1 MSEQVNPRRWM
12 ILISVGIF
20 TLMAT
25 LDGSIVNIALPVISK
40 NLHIGMNMAEWVVS
54 IYLVTICIFLLMF
67 GKIADSIGKIKVFK
81 IGSILF
87 IAGSIVC
94 GLSNSLIVLL
104 LGRVLQAIGA
114 SMAMATNNGII
125 TQTFP
130 LSERGYALG
139 YIGSFVSIGAIAG
152 PGIGGIIL
160 GHFHWSYIF
169 WINLPIGIIALLL
182 GYFNLP
188 KTESTNPK
196 KFDTKGFLAYFV
208 TLLLF
213 FSAVFI
219 GQAVGFTKPYIIA
232 TFVVALICLWLFLR
246 IEKRV
251 ANPMIEL
258 RIFKNHNFTLGLVA
272 GFFIFVTNFFFNVV
286 SPFYLE
292 NALGIAAS
300 TAGYILMAFPLV
312 QVVVAP
318 ISGKIS
324 ARVNPIILTI
334 VGLVVIEIAQLG
346 YLAFNLKTSIWF
358 ILLFI
363 GLNGLGN
370 GLFQAPNNTMIMSSV
385 ETHDLGIAGGLNALS
400 RNLGMIIGVS
410 VSTTVLFLSMS
421 QFYGQP
427 VTTYIEGRPDIFI
440 DGMRVTMTL
449 AVVICLIAIVMS
461 VVRLIKSGR
470 SQNE

>member
-40 NLHIGMNMAEWVVS
+40 NLNIGMNMAEWVVS

-67 GKIADSIGKIKVFK
+67 GKIADSIGKIKIFK
-81 IGSILF
+81 IGSVMF
-87 IAGSIVC
+87 IIGSVVC
-94 GLSNSLIVLL
+94 GLSSDLTTLLI
-104 LGRVLQAIGA
+104 GRVVQAIGA

-125 TQTFP
+125 TQSFP
-130 LSERGYALG
+130 LRERGYALG

-152 PGIGGIIL
+152 PGIGGMIL

-169 WINLPIGIIALLL
+169 WINIPIGLVALLL
-182 GYFNLP
+182 GYLNLP
-188 KTESTNPK
+188 KQESTNPS
-196 KFDTKGFLAYFV
+196 KFDTKGFIAYFV

-213 FSAVFI
+213 FSAIFI
-219 GQAVGFTKPYIIA
+219 GQSVGFTKWYIIA
-232 TFVVALICLWLFLR
+232 TFIVAIVSLLIFLHL
-246 IEKRV
+246 EKTV
-251 ANPMIEL
+251 EHPMIEL
-258 RIFKNHNFTLGLVA
+258 RIFSNHNFTLGLVA
-272 GFFIFVTNFFFNVV
+272 GFLIFVTNFFFNVI

-312 QVVVAP
+312 QVVIAP
-318 ISGKIS
+318 ISGKLS
-324 ARVNPIILTI
+324 AKVNPIVLTI

-346 YLAFNLKTSIWF
+346 YLAFNLETSIWF
-358 ILLFI
+358 ILIFI

-385 ETHDLGIAGGLNALS
+385 QPHDLGIAGGLNALS

-421 QFYGQP
+421 QFYGKP

-440 DGMRVTMTL
+440 DGMRVTMTF
-449 AVVICLIAIVMS
+449 AVIICLVAIVMS
-461 VVRLIKSGR
+461 VVRLIKSRR
-470 SQNE
+470 SNNG

>member
-40 NLHIGMNMAEWVVS
+40 NLNIGMNMAEWVVS

-81 IGSILF
+81 MGSVLF
-87 IAGSIVC
+87 IIGSIVC
-94 GLSNSLIVLL
+94 GLSADLTWLLI
-104 LGRVLQAIGA
+104 GRVIQAFGA

-125 TQTFP
+125 TQSFP
-130 LSERGYALG
+130 LRERGYALG

-152 PGIGGIIL
+152 PGIGGLIL

-169 WINLPIGIIALLL
+169 WINIPIGLIALFL
-182 GYFNLP
+182 GYINLP
-188 KTESTNPK
+188 KKESINPTR
-196 KFDTKGFLAYFV
+196 FDFKGFLAYFL
-208 TLLLF
+208 TLILF
-213 FSAVFI
+213 FSAIFI
-219 GQAVGFTKPYIIA
+219 GQSVGFTNPYIVITFIIA
-232 TFVVALICLWLFLR
+232 IGSFLVFLH
-246 IEKRV
+246 IEKTV
-251 ANPMIEL
+251 DQPMIEL
-258 RIFKNHNFTLGLVA
+258 RIFSNHNFTLGLVA
-272 GFFIFVTNFFFNVV
+272 GFLIFVTNFFFNVI

-292 NALGIAAS
+292 NALGIGAS

-318 ISGKIS
+318 ISGKLS
-324 ARVNPIILTI
+324 AKVNPIVLTI
-334 VGLVVIEIAQLG
+334 VGLAVIEIAQLG
-346 YLAFNLKTSIWF
+346 YLAFNLETSIWF
-358 ILLFI
+358 ILIFI

-421 QFYGQP
+421 KFYGKP
-427 VTTYIEGRPDIFI
+427 VTTYINDRPDIFI
-440 DGMRVTMTL
+440 DGMRVTMTF
-449 AVVICLIAIVMS
+449 AVIICLIAIVMS
-461 VVRLIKSGR
+461 AIRLIKSRR
-470 SQNE
+470 SING

>member
-1 MSEQVNPRRWM
+1 MSEQANPRRWM

-25 LDGSIVNIALPVISK
+25 LDGSIVNIALPVISQ
-40 NLHIGMNMAEWVVS
+40 NLHIGMNMAEWIVS

-67 GKIADSIGKIKVFK
+67 GKIADSIGKIKIFK
-81 IGSILF
+81 IGSVMF
-87 IAGSIVC
+87 IIGSIVC
-94 GLSNSLIVLL
+94 GLSNNLVMLL
-104 LGRVLQAIGA
+104 LGRVVQAIGA

-130 LSERGYALG
+130 LRERGYALG

-169 WINLPIGIIALLL
+169 WINIPIGLVALLL

-188 KTESTNPK
+188 KKEVTNPK
-196 KFDTKGFLAYFV
+196 KFDTKGFSVYFV

-213 FSAVFI
+213 FSAIFI
-219 GQAVGFTKPYIIA
+219 GQAVGFTNLYIIA
-232 TFVVALICLWLFLR
+232 TFIIAVILFFVFLHV
-246 IEKRV
+246 EKTV
-251 ANPMIEL
+251 KNPMIEL

-300 TAGYILMAFPLV
+300 TSGYILMAFPLV

-324 ARVNPIILTI
+324 AKVNPIVLTI
-334 VGLVVIEIAQLG
+334 IGLIVIEIAQLG
-346 YLAFNLKTSIWF
+346 YLAFNLQTSIWF
-358 ILLFI
+358 ILIFI

-385 ETHDLGIAGGLNALS
+385 EPHDLGIAGGLNALS

-410 VSTTVLFLSMS
+410 LSTTVLFLSMS
-421 QFYGQP
+421 QFYGRS
-427 VTTYIEGRPDIFI
+427 VTTYIKGRPDIFI
-440 DGMRVTMTL
+440 DGMRVTMTF

-461 VVRLIKSGR
+461 VVRLMKSR
-470 SQNE
+470 RVK

>member
-1 MSEQVNPRRWM
+1 MDEQANPRRWM

-40 NLHIGMNMAEWVVS
+40 NLNIEMNMAEWIVS

-81 IGSILF
+81 IGSVMF
-87 IAGSIVC
+87 IIGSIVC
-94 GLSNSLIVLL
+94 GLSNNLVMLL
-104 LGRVLQAIGA
+104 VGRVVQAIGA

-125 TQTFP
+125 TETFP
-130 LSERGYALG
+130 LRERGYALG

-152 PGIGGIIL
+152 PGIGGLIL

-169 WINLPIGIIALLL
+169 WINIPIGLVALIL
-182 GYFNLP
+182 GYINLP
-188 KTESTNPK
+188 KSEKTNPV
-196 KFDTKGFLAYFV
+196 KFDKTGFAAYFV

-213 FSAVFI
+213 FGAIFI
-219 GQAVGFTKPYIIA
+219 GQSIGFTNPYII
-232 TFVVALICLWLFLR
+232 VAFIAAIIFFGIFLM
-246 IEKRV
+246 IEKKV

-258 RIFKNHNFTLGLVA
+258 RIFSNHNFTLGLVA
-272 GFFIFVTNFFFNVV
+272 GFFIFVTNFFFNVI

-292 NALGIAAS
+292 NALGITAS

-324 ARVNPIILTI
+324 AKVNPIVLTI
-334 VGLVVIEIAQLG
+334 VGLVVIELAQLG
-346 YLAFNLKTSIWF
+346 YLAFNLKTEIWF
-358 ILLFI
+358 ILLCI

-385 ETHDLGIAGGLNALS
+385 ETKDLGIAGGLNALS

-421 QFYGQP
+421 KFYGRS
-427 VTTYIEGRPDIFI
+427 VTTYVEGRPDIFI
-440 DGMRVTMTL
+440 DGMRVTMSF

-470 SQNE
+470 SSNE

>member
-213 FSAVFI
+213 FSAIFI
-219 GQAVGFTKPYIIA
+219 GQAVGFTKPYIIV

-258 RIFKNHNFTLGLVA
+258 RIFKNHNFTLGLV
-272 GFFIFVTNFFFNVV
+272 
-286 SPFYLE
+286 
-292 NALGIAAS
+292 
-300 TAGYILMAFPLV
+300 
-312 QVVVAP
+312 
-318 ISGKIS
+318 KC
-324 ARVNPIILTI
+324 
-334 VGLVVIEIAQLG
+334 
-346 YLAFNLKTSIWF
+346 
-358 ILLFI
+358 
-363 GLNGLGN
+363 
-370 GLFQAPNNTMIMSSV
+370 NTK
-385 ETHDLGIAGGLNALS
+385 
-400 RNLGMIIGVS
+400 
-410 VSTTVLFLSMS
+410 
-421 QFYGQP
+421 
-427 VTTYIEGRPDIFI
+427 
-440 DGMRVTMTL
+440 
-449 AVVICLIAIVMS
+449 
-461 VVRLIKSGR
+461 VR
-470 SQNE
+470 QN

>member
-40 NLHIGMNMAEWVVS
+40 DLNIEMNMAEWVVS

-67 GKIADSIGKIKVFK
+67 GRIADSIGKIKVFK
-81 IGSILF
+81 FGSVLF
-87 IAGSIVC
+87 ILGSIVC
-94 GLSNSLIVLL
+94 GLSSDLPFLLI
-104 LGRVLQAIGA
+104 GRMVQAIGA

-125 TQTFP
+125 TQSFP
-130 LSERGYALG
+130 LRERGYALG

-152 PGIGGIIL
+152 PGIGGMIL

-169 WINLPIGIIALLL
+169 WINIPIGLIALVL
-182 GYFNLP
+182 GYINLP
-188 KTESTNPK
+188 KTEKTNPS

-208 TLLLF
+208 TLIAF
-213 FSAVFI
+213 FSAIFI
-219 GQAVGFTKPYIIA
+219 GQSVGFSNPYIIA
-232 TFVVALICLWLFLR
+232 TFVFAVIVFLGFLH
-246 IEKRV
+246 IEKTV
-251 ANPMIEL
+251 SQPMIEL
-258 RIFKNHNFTLGLVA
+258 KIFKNHNFTLGLVA
-272 GFFIFVTNFFFNVV
+272 GFLIFVTNFFFNVL

-300 TAGYILMAFPLV
+300 TAGYILMAYPLV

-318 ISGKIS
+318 ISGKLS
-324 ARVNPIILTI
+324 AKVNPIILTI

-346 YLAFNLKTSIWF
+346 YLSFNINTSIWF
-358 ILLFI
+358 ILIFI

-385 ETHDLGIAGGLNALS
+385 EPKELGIAGGLNALS

-410 VSTTVLFLSMS
+410 LSTTVLFLSMS
-421 QFYGQP
+421 KFYGKS
-427 VTTYIEGRPDIFI
+427 VTTYVDGRADIFI
-440 DGMRVTMTL
+440 DGMRVTMTF
-449 AVVICLIAIVMS
+449 AVIICLIAIIMS
-461 VVRLIKSGR
+461 VVRLIKSRR
-470 SQNE
+470 SNNG

>member
-40 NLHIGMNMAEWVVS
+40 NLNIGMNMAEWVVS

-67 GKIADSIGKIKVFK
+67 GKIADSIGKIKIFK
-81 IGSILF
+81 IGSVLF
-87 IAGSIVC
+87 IIGSIVC
-94 GLSNSLIVLL
+94 GISRDLTMLL
-104 LGRVLQAIGA
+104 LGRVVQAIGA

-125 TQTFP
+125 TQSFP
-130 LSERGYALG
+130 LRERGYALG

-152 PGIGGIIL
+152 PGIGGMIL

-169 WINLPIGIIALLL
+169 WINIPIGLVALLL
-182 GYFNLP
+182 GYLNLP
-188 KTESTNPK
+188 KKETTNPT
-196 KFDTKGFLAYFV
+196 KFDTKGFIAYFV

-213 FSAVFI
+213 FSAIFI
-219 GQAVGFTKPYIIA
+219 GQSVGFTNPYIIV
-232 TFVVALICLWLFLR
+232 TFIVAILMLLLFLHL
-246 IEKRV
+246 EKTV
-251 ANPMIEL
+251 ESPMIEL
-258 RIFKNHNFTLGLVA
+258 RIFSNHNFTLGLVA
-272 GFFIFVTNFFFNVV
+272 GFLIFVTNFFFNVI

-318 ISGKIS
+318 ISGKLS
-324 ARVNPIILTI
+324 AKVNPIVLTI
-334 VGLVVIEIAQLG
+334 VGLIVIEIAQLG
-346 YLAFNLKTSIWF
+346 YLAFNLETSIWF
-358 ILLFI
+358 ILIFI

-385 ETHDLGIAGGLNALS
+385 QPHDLGIAGGLNALS

-421 QFYGQP
+421 QFYGKP

-440 DGMRVTMTL
+440 DGMRVTMTF
-449 AVVICLIAIVMS
+449 AVIICLAAIIMS
-461 VVRLIKSGR
+461 VVRLIKSRR
-470 SQNE
+470 SNNG

>member
-1 MSEQVNPRRWM
+1 
-12 ILISVGIF
+12 
-20 TLMAT
+20 
-25 LDGSIVNIALPVISK
+25 
-40 NLHIGMNMAEWVVS
+40 
-54 IYLVTICIFLLMF
+54 
-67 GKIADSIGKIKVFK
+67 
-81 IGSILF
+81 
-87 IAGSIVC
+87 
-94 GLSNSLIVLL
+94 
-104 LGRVLQAIGA
+104 
-114 SMAMATNNGII
+114 
-125 TQTFP
+125 
-130 LSERGYALG
+130 
-139 YIGSFVSIGAIAG
+139 
-152 PGIGGIIL
+152 
-160 GHFHWSYIF
+160 
-169 WINLPIGIIALLL
+169 
-182 GYFNLP
+182 
-188 KTESTNPK
+188 
-196 KFDTKGFLAYFV
+196 
-208 TLLLF
+208 
-213 FSAVFI
+213 
-219 GQAVGFTKPYIIA
+219 
-232 TFVVALICLWLFLR
+232 
-246 IEKRV
+246 
-251 ANPMIEL
+251 
-258 RIFKNHNFTLGLVA
+258 
-272 GFFIFVTNFFFNVV
+272 
-286 SPFYLE
+286 
-292 NALGIAAS
+292 
-300 TAGYILMAFPLV
+300 MAFPLV

-346 YLAFNLKTSIWF
+346 YLAFNLKTSILF

-440 DGMRVTMTL
+440 DGMRVTMTF